1 MNLATLKES
10 QKNSHVEK
18 APKGKSEKSK
28 KFMEDEDDFNF
39 ADAQGNSKKNGKRF
53 AENDKVANLASAPR
67 TKKK

>member
-1 MNLATLKES
+1 MNLAEN
-10 QKNSHVEK
+10 QKNSHIEK

-39 ADAQGNSKKNGKRF
+39 ADAHGNSKKNGKRF
-53 AENDKVANLASAPR
+53 AESDKVANLSSAPR